1 MTAMATCRR
10 NCNAPNDRCLPME
23 ISRALPR
30 TNLQPREV
38 PTSPTG
44 VGFSSTKTRT
54 PCPRNGGVPMWPSS
68 LLKLWSLSHLPA
80 EDAGVIT
87 VRCAALAM
95 VVIGIAIIAHS
106 NRL

>member
-1 MTAMATCRR
+1 MSAQLQRPERSLFADGNLARATPDEF
-10 NCNAPNDRCLPME
+10 A
-23 ISRALPR
+23 AA
-30 TNLQPREV
+30 
-38 PTSPTG
+38 G
-44 VGFSSTKTRT
+44 SSYIAYWGRFFIDETRT

-68 LLKLWSLSHLPA
+68 LLKLWSLFHLPA
-80 EDAGVIT
+80 EDGGVIA

>member
-23 ISRALPR
+23 ISRALPGR
-30 TNLQPREV
+30 ICSRGKFLHRLLRSLFHRRRREHLV
-38 PTSPTG
+38 
-44 VGFSSTKTRT
+44 
-54 PCPRNGGVPMWPSS
+54 PRNGGEPMWPSS

-80 EDAGVIT
+80 EDAGVIA